1 MANLSNLQSCR
12 QGLHRALHR
21 EHAAID
27 GARAARDRGDVRH
40 RLLLPQGLGV
50 QLTDAPR

>member
-1 MANLSNLQSCR
+1 MANLSRYR

-50 QLTDAPR
+50 QLANAAR